1 MHKKHLIGLGM
12 MLALLLALAV
22 GVTTA
27 QDDTV
32 IVIGWEQE
40 PPALYPLNNLAFSSL
55 LEDFYAREVWEW
67 DINRQIFPIMVEEIP
82 SFENGLVTTLENGN
96 TQVTYKL
103 REGMLWSD
111 GTPITSADCELYHR
125 LYSDRTTSAN
135 IPRGLYPDVVE
146 SFEIVD
152 DLTFTLT
159 YSRPWPDFLVSGYN
173 RCNYPAHVF
182 NPILEAEGN
191 IDTAPQLISAEN
203 VVGYGPY
210 IFEDWS
216 VGESMTFVANP
227 NWDGV
232 EPAIKTV
239 ILKPIADASQMK
251 SALETGEIDL
261 AFNWAQNLAPDYQ
274 AIPDVEVW
282 STPGVFGDA
291 VWINMYDGHPALQD
305 LNVRKAIGY
314 AMDRQTMADGLVAP
328 GTEIPKSWY
337 SSLWWPE
344 DLPEALPYD
353 PDMANQL
360 LDEAGWVD
368 SNGNGIRDKDGVEL
382 ILRFF
387 TTTLQVRMD
396 FQVLIQE
403 YLNAVGIGTQLLPVP
418 ASIMFDTFANRGITG
433 SRSFD
438 LALFARSADPLSPN
452 VSASTFGC
460 AGIASVETP
469 DGNNSVGYCDEEYD
483 RLARLIES
491 TVDPTERKAL
501 VDAAVTRFTEAYFWH
516 GLYLRSTWYAMNSAR
531 FDVNS
536 ARDRLGSLSSNYF
549 NQIEYW
555 QPAS

>member
-1 MHKKHLIGLGM
+1 MV
-12 MLALLLALAV
+12 LLLLLSLAV
-22 GVTTA
+22 GITTA
-27 QDDTV
+27 QDDSV

-67 DINRQIFPIMVEEIP
+67 DVNRQIFPIMVEELP
-82 SFENGLVTTLENGN
+82 SFENGMVTTLDNGN

-103 REGMLWSD
+103 REGLKWSD
-111 GTPITSADCELYHR
+111 GEPITSADCELYNR
-125 LYSDRTTSAN
+125 LYTDRTTSAN
-135 IPRGLYPDVVE
+135 IPRGVYPDVVE

-152 DLTFTLT
+152 DQTFTLT
-159 YSRPWPDFLVSGYN
+159 YNRPWPDYLVSGYN
-173 RCNYPAHVF
+173 RCNYPAHIF

-191 IDTAPQLISAEN
+191 IDNAPQLISGEN

-210 IFEDWS
+210 VFQDWS
-216 VGESMTFVANP
+216 VGESITFVENP
-227 NWDGV
+227 NWDGQA
-232 EPAIKTV
+232 PAIKTI
-239 ILKPIADASQMK
+239 ILKPIADASQMR

-274 AIPDVEVW
+274 AISGIEVW

-291 VWINMYDGHPALQD
+291 VWVNMYDGHPALQD

-353 PDMANQL
+353 ADMANQL
-360 LDEAGWVD
+360 LDEAGWID

-403 YLNAVGIGTQLLPVP
+403 QLSSVGIGTQLLPVP
-418 ASIMFDTFANRGITG
+418 ASIMFDTYANRGITG
-433 SRSFD
+433 ARSFD

-452 VSASTFGC
+452 VSSSTFGC
-460 AGIASVETP
+460 AGIASVEAP
-469 DGNNSVGYCDEEYD
+469 DGNNSVGYCDPEYD
-483 RLARLIES
+483 RLETLIES
-491 TVDPTERKAL
+491 TVDPAERKAL
-501 VDAAVTRFTEAYFWH
+501 VDQAITRFTEAYFWH
-516 GLYLRSTWYAMNSAR
+516 GLYLRSTWYAIDATR
-531 FDVNS
+531 FNFESVK
-536 ARDRLGSLSSNYF
+536 DRLGSLSSNYF

-555 QPAS
+555 EPAS